1 MDILLNIPVLI
12 KILVSLSIILV
23 ANRFI
28 RNLIISMC
36 IGTAVLAFWTGHS
49 ALNIL
54 ATIKTTV
61 ISLDYIMLLI
71 MASMIIVLSSQMKET
86 KMMSDLLESL
96 RQRLS
101 GKTLLATVP
110 AIIGLIPMPGGALF
124 SAPLVEDCDKEKT
137 LDPYIK
143 TKINYWFRHIW
154 ELWFPLYAGVILAIQ
169 ITGLEL
175 WQLAAINFPLTVFM
189 ALGGYIFLLRKLNI
203 KKAINEDK
211 KSPVLKYISPII
223 SVVILY
229 ALISLTIPQ
238 IESVSK
244 YFPIGI
250 SIFITIILIQ
260 IFRPLSCRT
269 WIKIVFTRNI
279 GEMILLIA
287 IISIYSAFIGS
298 KLPNGM
304 YLMDIMKEELTSAGI
319 PQLLL
324 TVILPFVSGLATG
337 FAFGF
342 VGTSFPIIISL
353 LGHEPAL
360 ATLLSTVVLAYASGH
375 MGQLLSPVHICN
387 IVTNKFFKTDLL
399 KATAQIAPICL
410 FIFLGAGFSIA
421 VIHIIL

>member
-1 MDILLNIPVLI
+1 MDFLLNIPVLI